1 MREEEVEG
9 DGSDEEEQRVDMSG
23 ITGVKE
29 REERREKFYSVQ
41 QDYSEEDS
49 DLETNEWENQQI
61 RKGVTGAQLI
71 SAQQES
77 IYSQY
82 LIQPFSNSF
91 NSNGNGNDKSNLST
105 AQLLEQAYSHTNY
118 EIAKHVHKQKTKETK
133 TTGPRTP
140 KEIVNMLKDKL
151 TTAMELNRKHFNE
164 IDRIT
169 ADFKAIEIDL
179 VECEENVPVA
189 AGKYRFYQELKGFI
203 SDLVECLDEKLP
215 AIVSLEERANNVM
228 GQYSKRLIERRR
240 QDVRD
245 QAKEVTE
252 TKTFKKTPDDEER
265 VRRAAERE
273 GRRTRRRRDREK
285 LNMNEIHN
293 DGMSSDEEVPD
304 VDLAQYKAQLSQIK
318 ADQAQIFDDVS
329 EEYCELSEVL
339 QKFEAWR
346 YKEKDAYKEAFVN
359 LCLPKIVSIFV
370 REKLVFWSPFD
381 KNYEDIEK
389 MNWYK
394 DLAFYAKQE
403 NETEESLRND
413 PDVFLIPTVVEKII
427 LPKLNSKSDLMNL
440 SYSELIASCFI
451 LEIIEDVWDPLS
463 TTQTLRLVGL
473 MNRLTNEY
481 PSLRLTSKSL
491 QAMFTII
498 TDKMKLTLE
507 NDVFIPIFQKQTAD
521 SKSSFFQRQFYS
533 GIKLFRN
540 FMSFQGIIS
549 DSVLKNLAI
558 SSLLNRYLLSAM
570 RVSHQ

>member
-1 MREEEVEG
+1 
-9 DGSDEEEQRVDMSG
+9 MSG

-49 DLETNEWENQQI
+49 DMETNEWENQQI

-82 LIQPFSNSF
+82 LIQPFSNSI

-140 KEIVNMLKDKL
+140 KEIVKMLKDKL
-151 TTAMELNRKHFNE
+151 CTAMDLNRKHFNE

-169 ADFKAIEIDL
+169 ADFKTIEIDL
-179 VECEENVPVA
+179 IECLENVPVA

-215 AIVSLEERANNVM
+215 SIVSLEERTVNVM

-304 VDLAQYKAQLSQIK
+304 IDLAQYKAQLSKKFIGFLISRKKIFLHTEYKKGTLQKTFTYHVNFVDHI
-318 ADQAQIFDDVS
+318 QIFRFIK
-329 EEYCELSEVL
+329 
-339 QKFEAWR
+339 Q
-346 YKEKDAYKEAFVN
+346 N
-359 LCLPKIVSIFV
+359 LHGK
-370 REKLVFWSPFD
+370 
-381 KNYEDIEK
+381 
-389 MNWYK
+389 
-394 DLAFYAKQE
+394 
-403 NETEESLRND
+403 
-413 PDVFLIPTVVEKII
+413 
-427 LPKLNSKSDLMNL
+427 
-440 SYSELIASCFI
+440 
-451 LEIIEDVWDPLS
+451 
-463 TTQTLRLVGL
+463 
-473 MNRLTNEY
+473 
-481 PSLRLTSKSL
+481 
-491 QAMFTII
+491 
-498 TDKMKLTLE
+498 
-507 NDVFIPIFQKQTAD
+507 
-521 SKSSFFQRQFYS
+521 
-533 GIKLFRN
+533 
-540 FMSFQGIIS
+540 
-549 DSVLKNLAI
+549 
-558 SSLLNRYLLSAM
+558 
-570 RVSHQ
+570 